1 MDSALEVY
9 LARDIV
15 NMPLEEVWELPDDDI
30 TLIFDDG
37 SIDTSMRETWYSRYG
52 WEIHRVYPETPLL
65 MEHHVHGIRVT
76 PTTHLNLMGK
86 AAFAC
91 FNRYRELGCPVN
103 KEEVSRL
110 IYQAF
115 NQLYNDTIIK
125 LPEYVGTVSVL
136 DFIEVAE
143 QEEIVNANQSLRDK
157 PFVSSMDIDD
167 SYKVI
172 EKTIM
177 TKSTLSDNNLVNG
190 LRSKVVKMDQIL
202 QCVGARGFVADAD
215 GYIYPR
221 AIISGY
227 LGGHMRIADSLKDS
241 RSAVTAMYNQKD
253 PMRQSETFNRM
264 LQFTSAYIP
273 RLHQHY
279 DHNLIDKLSGL
290 LSSVGAY
297 DYKSMVE
304 DCGSTDYIPFAIRDS
319 KTLNNTL
326 GIRFWNEDTKQLDT
340 ITQGRTELIGR
351 ILQLRLA
358 PSCKIADRGGF
369 CITCMGDVGLGVPLG
384 TNIGHASCTTMQ
396 EKATQGLLSTKHHMQ
411 SMVADKFAIRPGD
424 RSFISSDGKNT
435 IFVAER
441 LKGKKYSIYIPEAA
455 AQGLHDL
462 LYIDAKDIEPLS
474 PSRVSELAYVQFA
487 VHNDD
492 ESVNLA
498 DVEVAITSRLSSLS
512 KEMLLYIKHVGWT
525 IGELGNY
532 IIDMKHWDVKQ
543 PFLVLPLKQFS
554 MIDYVLTIKK
564 CFQGGTATRGAPT
577 LRSYPNM
584 AEAINGLY
592 DLVSLKLEVNLSHL
606 AVIALTL
613 AVENVEVRDY
623 RPPMDKMNGKI
634 VSYKEAIKY
643 RSFSAILAY
652 QHQFETLFS
661 PSAPLVPNRPAHPL
675 DPLLF
680 G

>member
-1 MDSALEVY
+1 METLEVF
-9 LARDIV
+9 LARDIA
-15 NMPLEEVWELPDDDI
+15 NMPIEEVWGLPDEDI

-52 WEIHRVYPETPLL
+52 WEIHRAYPETPLL
-65 MEHHVHGIRVT
+65 MEHHVHGTRVA
-76 PTTHLNLMGK
+76 PNTHLVLMGR

-91 FNRYRELGCPVN
+91 FAKYRALGTPVN
-103 KEEVSRL
+103 KEDVSRT

-143 QEEIVNANQSLRDK
+143 QEEVRMANQTLTDK
-157 PFVSSMDIDD
+157 PFVSAPDIDVAYD
-167 SYKVI
+167 I
-172 EKTIM
+172 IRKTILN
-177 TKSTLSDNNLVNG
+177 KPTLEDNNLVSG
-190 LRSKVVKMDQIL
+190 LRSQVVKMDQIL
-202 QCVGARGFVADAD
+202 QCVGPRGFVADAD

-227 LGGHMRIADSLKDS
+227 LGGHMRIADALKDS

-264 LQFTSAYIP
+264 LQFTSANLP

-279 DHNLIDKLSGL
+279 DHDLIDQMAPL
-290 LSSVGAY
+290 LSSVGSF
-297 DYKSMVE
+297 DHKTMIE
-304 DCGSTDYIPFAIRDS
+304 DCGSKDYIPFPIRDF
-319 KTLNNTL
+319 KTLNNTT
-326 GIRFWNEDTKQLDT
+326 GIRFYNEDTKREET
-340 ITQGRTELIGR
+340 ITKDRSDLIGR
-351 ILQLRLA
+351 ILQVRLA

-369 CITCMGDVGLGVPLG
+369 CITCMGDVGMGVPLG

-411 SMVADKFAIRPGD
+411 SMVADQFAIRPGD
-424 RSFISSDGKNT
+424 RAFISSDGKNT
-435 IFVAER
+435 IFVADR

-462 LYIDAKDIEPLS
+462 LYISEKDIEPLS
-474 PSRVSELAYVQFA
+474 PSRVSELDYIQFA
-487 VHNDD
+487 VHNEDG
-492 ESVNLA
+492 SVSLA

-512 KEMLLYIKHVGWT
+512 QEMLLYIKHVGWT

-532 IIDMKHWDVKQ
+532 IVDMQHWDVKK

-613 AVENVEVRDY
+613 AVEDVESRDF
-623 RPPMDKMNGKI
+623 RPPLDKMNGKI

-652 QHQFETLFS
+652 QNQFETLFS

>member
-1 MDSALEVY
+1 METLEVF
-9 LARDIV
+9 LARDIA
-15 NMPLEEVWELPDDDI
+15 NMRIDEVWDLPDDDI

-52 WEIHRVYPETPLL
+52 WEIHRQYPETPLL
-65 MEHHVHGIRVT
+65 MEHHVHNTRVT
-76 PTTHLNLMGK
+76 PTTHLTLMGR

-91 FNRYRELGCPVN
+91 FKRYKELGRPVN
-103 KEEVSRL
+103 KEDVSQL
-110 IYQAF
+110 IYLAF
-115 NQLYNDTIIK
+115 NGLYNDTIVK

-136 DFIEVAE
+136 DFIAVAE
-143 QEEIVNANQSLRDK
+143 QEEVVAANKTLFDK
-157 PFVSSMDIDD
+157 SYVSSVDIEDA
-167 SYKVI
+167 YKII

-177 TKSTLSDNNLVNG
+177 NKPVLEDNNLVSA

-202 QCVGARGFVADAD
+202 QCVGPRGFVADAD
-215 GYIYPR
+215 GWMYPR
-221 AIISGY
+221 PILSGY

-264 LQFTSAYIP
+264 LQFSSGYVS

-279 DHNLIDKLSGL
+279 DHGLIDKLSQL
-290 LSSVGAY
+290 LSSVSMY

-319 KTLNNTL
+319 KTLDNAL
-326 GIRFWNEDTKQLDT
+326 GVNFWNEDTQALET
-340 ITQGRTELIGR
+340 ITSDRRDLIGR
-351 ILQLRLA
+351 ILKVRLA
-358 PSCKIADRGGF
+358 PSCKVADRGGF

-411 SMVADKFAIRPGD
+411 SMVADKFTIRQGD
-424 RSFISSDGKNT
+424 RAYISTDGKNT
-435 IFVAER
+435 IFVSER
-441 LKGKKYSIYIPEAA
+441 LKNKQYSIYIPEVAA
-455 AQGLHDL
+455 TGLHDL
-462 LYIDAKDIEPLS
+462 LYINESEIEPLS
-474 PSRVSELAYVQFA
+474 PSRVSELEFIQFA
-487 VHNDD
+487 VHNEDD
-492 ESVNLA
+492 SVNLA
-498 DVEVAITSRLSSLS
+498 DIEVAITSRLSSLS
-512 KEMLLYIKHVGWT
+512 KEMLLYIKHVGWS
-525 IGELGNY
+525 IDDLGNY
-532 IIDMKHWDVKQ
+532 VIDMKHWDVKK

-554 MIDYVLTIKK
+554 MIDYVLSIKK
-564 CFQGGTATRGAPT
+564 CFQGGAAGRGTPT

-592 DLVSLKLEVNLSHL
+592 DLVSLKLQVNLSHL

-613 AVENVEVRDY
+613 SVEDVENRDF
-623 RPPMDKMNGKI
+623 RLPLDKLNGTI
-634 VSYKEAIKY
+634 VSYKEAIKF
-643 RSFSAILAY
+643 RSYSAILAY
-652 QHQFETLFS
+652 QHQFETIFS
-661 PSAPLVPNRPAHPL
+661 PSAPLVRNRPAHPL